1 MLNNNRK
8 GKNKFYIKKGI
19 VIFFLSTT
27 MFLTLDITIRLNQK
41 KDRCQFD
48 LTSVF
53 FLNIRINLQAEFSL
67 FQLQP

>member
-1 MLNNNRK
+1 MLNNKCK
-8 GKNKFYIKKGI
+8 GKNKFLLKDNNGY
-19 VIFFLSTT
+19 FFYKAQCV
-27 MFLTLDITIRLNQK
+27 LTLEITIRFNQK